1 MLCAWLYGIVTH
13 CDGERLAVLLFTVG
27 TKMIDAFSDVFEG
40 QLQKE
45 HRLDLAGISMS
56 TRMLISTVVC
66 LAVLIITKKLIVA
79 CMCMFLGAALCMLLF
94 SAMPAVC
101 VHHQHN
107 IQNQQKVSFRR
118 SMTIFSPA
126 IPLFLSSFG
135 LMMISGMP
143 KYIIDFLMTE
153 SDQAIYGILYLPA
166 QVISL
171 LSSFIFKPL
180 IGEMAYDWKHKQN
193 RNFILRV
200 NKLLWFIATGDAVVL
215 LGAWLLGIPILS
227 LLSGLKLDSYLVNLL
242 ILVVGGAFTAIA
254 ALLFQAITIM
264 HYQTVAFGIYL
275 IVIVISI
282 VLDLILIR
290 TIGLLGAS
298 IGYMVQMMLLAICLY
313 GVYCIGRSGKLKRY
327 RAYP

>member
-1 MLCAWLYGIVTH
+1 
-13 CDGERLAVLLFTVG
+13 
-27 TKMIDAFSDVFEG
+27 
-40 QLQKE
+40 
-45 HRLDLAGISMS
+45 
-56 TRMLISTVVC
+56 
-66 LAVLIITKKLIVA
+66 
-79 CMCMFLGAALCMLLF
+79 
-94 SAMPAVC
+94 
-101 VHHQHN
+101 
-107 IQNQQKVSFRR
+107 
-118 SMTIFSPA
+118 
-126 IPLFLSSFG
+126 
-135 LMMISGMP
+135 
-143 KYIIDFLMTE
+143 
-153 SDQAIYGILYLPA
+153 
-166 QVISL
+166 
-171 LSSFIFKPL
+171 
-180 IGEMAYDWKHKQN
+180 MAYDWKHKQN

-298 IGYMVQMMLLAICLY
+298 IGYMVQMMLLY